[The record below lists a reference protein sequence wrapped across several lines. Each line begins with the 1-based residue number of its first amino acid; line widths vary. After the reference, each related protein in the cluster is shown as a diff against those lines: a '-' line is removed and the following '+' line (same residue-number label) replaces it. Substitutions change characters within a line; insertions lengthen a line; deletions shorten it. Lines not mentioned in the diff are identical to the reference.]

1 MFPSFRKNGIFIE
14 IYKEIFLFYESNER
28 WVFTIR
34 VSQRRSLFLSLSLS
48 SKRREKRIA
57 KNWNNGMES
66 SIDDRENANEHAYSA
81 EEIFFFFYEEEMYG
95 SFEQWT
101 QITRKDIPV
110 LVERKSRFKIVARRW
125 NIGIEIHTS
134 GGKSSSIIVED
145 ASIGRK
151 TKRKKEKKSERN
163 ADSVTSDERMEEE

>member
-1 MFPSFRKNGIFIE
+1 
-14 IYKEIFLFYESNER
+14 
-28 WVFTIR
+28 
-34 VSQRRSLFLSLSLS
+34 
-48 SKRREKRIA
+48 
-57 KNWNNGMES
+57 MES

-110 LVERKSRFKIVARRW
+110 LVERKSRFKIVARQW